1 MSTEVSPPLAE
12 LGKMLEMEAKNLTGE
27 CFGGSSDQGVDVVG
41 LVAIIIFYA
50 AVLAVGIWASWRT
63 RKTEQNQ
70 EQVGWSV
77 GDREP
82 VNLINQLMLTDD
94 LTDI

>member
-1 MSTEVSPPLAE
+1 MSTEVAPPLAE
-12 LGKMLEMEAKNLTGE
+12 LAKMMEAKNMTEE

-41 LVAIIIFYA
+41 LVAIIIFYV

-70 EQVGWSV
+70 EQV
-77 GDREP
+77 RR
-82 VNLINQLMLTDD
+82 QK
-94 LTDI
+94 

>member
-1 MSTEVSPPLAE
+1 MSTEVAPPLVE
-12 LGKMLEMEAKNLTGE
+12 LGKMLGNLTKASNETGQ
-27 CFGGSSDQGVDVVG
+27 CFGGSTDQGVDVVG

-70 EQVGWSV
+70 EQVGA
-77 GDREP
+77 
-82 VNLINQLMLTDD
+82 
-94 LTDI
+94 

>member
-12 LGKMLEMEAKNLTGE
+12 LGKMLENLTKSASEDGE

-41 LVAIIIFYA
+41 LVAIIVFYA

-70 EQVGWSV
+70 EQVGDNISL
-77 GDREP
+77 RECYRQRTCQF
-82 VNLINQLMLTDD
+82 N
-94 LTDI
+94 

>member
-1 MSTEVSPPLAE
+1 MSSEISSPLAE
-12 LGKMLEMEAKNLTGE
+12 LGKMVGNMTKAGNETGG
-27 CFGGSSDQGVDVVG
+27 CFGGSADQGVDVVG

-70 EQVGWSV
+70 EQVEIFSLL
-77 GDREP
+77 
-82 VNLINQLMLTDD
+82 NLEIEKVS
-94 LTDI
+94 I

>member
-1 MSTEVSPPLAE
+1 MSSEVSPPLAE
-12 LGKMLEMEAKNLTGE
+12 LGKVLETVTEAKKNASE

-41 LVAIIIFYA
+41 LVAIIVFYA

-70 EQVGWSV
+70 EQVGWKKLDFLNIKS
-77 GDREP
+77 D
-82 VNLINQLMLTDD
+82 LIN
-94 LTDI
+94 

>member
-1 MSTEVSPPLAE
+1 MSTEVAPPLAE
-12 LGKMLEMEAKNLTGE
+12 LGKMLGNLPKASNETGQ
-27 CFGGSSDQGVDVVG
+27 CFGGSTDQGVDVVG

-70 EQVGWSV
+70 EQVGWV
-77 GDREP
+77 GS
-82 VNLINQLMLTDD
+82 NWIFLYQN
-94 LTDI
+94 

>member
-1 MSTEVSPPLAE
+1 MSTEVAPPLAE
-12 LGKMLEMEAKNLTGE
+12 LAKMTEAKNMTEE

-41 LVAIIIFYA
+41 LVAIIIFYV

-70 EQVGWSV
+70 EQV
-77 GDREP
+77 RR
-82 VNLINQLMLTDD
+82 QK
-94 LTDI
+94 

>member
-1 MSTEVSPPLAE
+1 MSTEVAPPLAE
-12 LGKMLEMEAKNLTGE
+12 LGKMLGNLTKAANETGQ
-27 CFGGSSDQGVDVVG
+27 CFGGSTDQGVDVVG

-70 EQVGWSV
+70 EQVGWKKW
-77 GDREP
+77 
-82 VNLINQLMLTDD
+82 NIN
-94 LTDI
+94 

>member
-1 MSTEVSPPLAE
+1 MSTEVDPPLAE
-12 LGKMLEMEAKNLTGE
+12 LAKMMETQNVTGE

-70 EQVGWSV
+70 EQVGWKK
-77 GDREP
+77 
-82 VNLINQLMLTDD
+82 
-94 LTDI
+94 

>member
-1 MSTEVSPPLAE
+1 MSTEISSPLAE
-12 LGKMLEMEAKNLTGE
+12 LGNMVGNMTQAGNETGG
-27 CFGGSSDQGVDVVG
+27 CFGGSADQGVDVVG

-70 EQVGWSV
+70 EQVEIFSLL
-77 GDREP
+77 
-82 VNLINQLMLTDD
+82 NLETEKVSI
-94 LTDI
+94 

>member
-12 LGKMLEMEAKNLTGE
+12 LGKMLGNLTKAGNE
-27 CFGGSSDQGVDVVG
+27 TQCFGGSADQGVDVVG

-70 EQVGWSV
+70 EQVEIFSLL
-77 GDREP
+77 
-82 VNLINQLMLTDD
+82 NLEIEKVS
-94 LTDI
+94 I